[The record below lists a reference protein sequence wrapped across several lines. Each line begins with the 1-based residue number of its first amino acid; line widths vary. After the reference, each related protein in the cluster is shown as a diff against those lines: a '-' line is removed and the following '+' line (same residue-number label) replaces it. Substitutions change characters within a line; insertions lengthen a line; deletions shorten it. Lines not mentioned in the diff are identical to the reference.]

1 MADLLKDKRMEIAK
15 SLSQKPSF
23 ARPQFDVNVMEADP
37 DSPGSQRIQISSTP
51 GQWYRVGEDLPGGG
65 TLESTGE
72 REIEYL
78 PPKGAGDPFKIK
90 MGDSYKGESKPPV
103 SDELTKWYE
112 SRGHAA
118 KPQFSPSKLGNTDTD
133 ERDIP
138 SWWQAQQEGMTAEE
152 AQKVN
157 NQNQRDEIDA
167 QIEDANFPDP
177 RTDDAV
183 RIAVEDMLAEQFV
196 GLKLLK
202 TSAEHEDGVPDNI
215 YFEAG
220 DGSVWEWNSNGEIHR
235 AD

>member
-1 MADLLKDKRMEIAK
+1 
-15 SLSQKPSF
+15 
-23 ARPQFDVNVMEADP
+23 MEADP
-37 DSPGSQRIQISSTP
+37 DSPGSQRIQISSNP

-78 PPKGAGDPFKIK
+78 PPKGGGDPFKIK
-90 MGDSYKGESKPPV
+90 MGDSYKDGSKPSMPSRADRLRAAMNAPV
-103 SDELTKWYE
+103 D
-112 SRGHAA
+112 HAA
-118 KPQFSPSKLGNTDTD
+118 KANFLSTKLTQLKNLGTD
-133 ERDIP
+133 ERDVP
-138 SWWQAQQEGMTAEE
+138 FWWQAQQKGMTAEE